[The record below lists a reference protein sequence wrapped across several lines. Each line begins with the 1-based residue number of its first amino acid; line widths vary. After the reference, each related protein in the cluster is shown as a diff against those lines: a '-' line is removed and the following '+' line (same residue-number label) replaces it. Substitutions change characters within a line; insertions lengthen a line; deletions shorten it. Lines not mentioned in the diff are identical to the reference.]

1 MKSYVVSVAVRCS
14 AAQSRQ
20 TLRRPVDCSMP
31 GFPVFHYL
39 PEFPQT
45 HVCCWWCHPT
55 TSPSVAPFSSC
66 PQSFPASRCF
76 PVSQFFAS
84 HGQSIGASV
93 SASVL
98 PKNILDLTGLI
109 SLLSKG
115 LSRVFFS
122 TIVQKHQL
130 FSTQPSFC
138 SNSHPWLAQFFTIS
152 RPVSFLCD
160 SGR

>member
-1 MKSYVVSVAVRCS
+1 MT
-14 AAQSRQ
+14 SRTTAHQ
-20 TLRRPVDCSMP
+20 ASLFFTISWSLPKLMSIELVMP
-31 GFPVFHYL
+31 SNHIIL
-39 PEFPQT
+39 
-45 HVCCWWCHPT
+45 CC
-55 TSPSVAPFSSC
+55 PFSC
-66 PQSFPASRCF
+66 PPSFPALGSF
-76 PVSQFFAS
+76 PMNQLFPSG
-84 HGQSIGASV
+84 GQSTGASA

-98 PKNILDLTGLI
+98 PMTIQGWFPLGLAGLI
-109 SLLSKG
+109 SLQSKG